1 MISEIASRAT
11 VQIGQQQF
19 SNTLSDSDRL
29 RVQESVRSSNL
40 ENQVQYGR
48 EMKQVMD
55 KDDFLKIL
63 ITQLQNQDPTAPME
77 DREFIAQMAQFSSLE
92 QMTNLSQNFERLS
105 AMLTSGNALNVLGKE
120 VDLIV
125 NGDMITGQVSEVTRG
140 DFPQVLVNGRY
151 FDFSDIQRVREL

>member
-19 SNTLSDSDRL
+19 SNTLSDSDRF
-29 RVQESVRSSNL
+29 RVEESVRLNNL

-92 QMTNLSQNFERLS
+92 QMTNLTQNVERLS
-105 AMLTSGNALNVLGKE
+105 AMLASGNALNVLGKE

-125 NGDMITGQVSEVTRG
+125 NGEMITGQVSEVTRG
-140 DFPQVLVNGRY
+140 DFPQVFVNGRY